1 MGELLNGL
9 KRTHRCTELCEA
21 DIGKTVTVMG
31 WAQRRRDL
39 GNLIFVWLRD
49 RTGIVQV
56 VFDASDDAALFAK
69 AEQIRSEYCLAVT
82 GEVKART
89 PENVNPALKTG
100 TFEVAA
106 RQLKILSESETPPFN
121 LEEAGKVSEALR
133 LKHRYLD
140 LRRPEMQR
148 ILMMKHAVTRS
159 VRAFL
164 DSEGFIDLETPML
177 TRSTPEGARDYL
189 VPSRVFPGKFFA
201 LPQSPQLFKQ
211 LLMVSGFDRYY
222 QIARCFRDEDLR
234 ADRQPEFTQIDIEMS
249 FVDEEDVYDV
259 TERMFQ
265 RVFHDV
271 LEVELKTPFPRLTW
285 HEAMARYGSD
295 KPDTRFGMEICEIT
309 EVVKHCGFSVFSQA
323 AAQDKGCVAAIVA
336 QGQAGSFTRKEL
348 DALTDVVKT
357 YRAKGLAWMLVEES
371 GVRSTFTKFLSD
383 GEKDAILQACGAQVG
398 DAVFFVADTRLTAL
412 TALGQLRL
420 ELGRRFG
427 LMDPKKFNFLWVTEF
442 PMFEYDEKE
451 GRYVAQHHPFCMPN
465 EEDLPYLE
473 SDPGRVRAK
482 AYDIVLNGT
491 ELASGSIRIHESSI
505 QKRIF
510 KMLGFTE
517 EQAQERFGFL
527 LDAFKYG
534 PPPHGGIAPGLD
546 RVVAL
551 MAGCDS
557 LRDVIP
563 FPKVQNSGDLMTDAP
578 NVVDAAQLDDLGI
591 MIAPGS
597 DK

>member
-9 KRTHRCTELCEA
+9 KRTHRCTEVTEG
-21 DIGKTVTVMG
+21 DIRKVVTLMG

-49 RTGIVQV
+49 RTGIIQV
-56 VFDASDDAALFAK
+56 VFDASKDQALFDK
-69 AEQIRSEYCLAVT
+69 ASRIRSEFVLAVT
-82 GEVKART
+82 GEVVART
-89 PENVNPALKTG
+89 AENVNPALKTG
-100 TFEVAA
+100 TFEVMA
-106 RQLKILSESETPPFN
+106 QSLKILSEAETPPFN
-121 LEEAGKVSEALR
+121 LEEASKVSEALR
-133 LKHRYLD
+133 LKYRYLD
-140 LRRPEMQR
+140 LRRPEVQR
-148 ILMMKHAVTRS
+148 VMMMKHAVTKAARE
-159 VRAFL
+159 FL
-164 DSEGFIDLETPML
+164 DGEGFVDLETPIL

-189 VPSRVFPGKFFA
+189 VPSRVFPGRFFA

-234 ADRQPEFTQIDIEMS
+234 ADRQPEFTQIDMEMS

-265 RVFHDV
+265 HIFDKVLDV
-271 LEVELKTPFPRLTW
+271 QLKMPLPRMTW
-285 HEAMARYGSD
+285 HQAMARYGSD
-295 KPDTRFGMEICEIT
+295 KPDIRFGMEIHEIT
-309 EVVKHCGFSVFSQA
+309 DLAKTSGFSVFNQA
-323 AAQDKGCVAAIVA
+323 ANQPKGCVAAVVA
-336 QGQAGSFTRKEL
+336 EGKAGSFTRKEL
-348 DALTDVVKT
+348 DSLTDLVKT
-357 YRAKGLAWMLVEES
+357 YKAKGLAWMLVEEA
-371 GVRSTFTKFLSD
+371 GVRSTFTKFLSP
-383 GEKDAILQACGAQVG
+383 EEEAAILSSVGAKTG

-420 ELGRRFG
+420 ELSRRFN
-427 LMDPKKFNFLWVTEF
+427 LTNPKDFKFLWVTEF

-451 GRYVAQHHPFCMPN
+451 GRYMAQHHPFCMPN
-465 EEDLPYLE
+465 ENDIDFLE

-546 RVVAL
+546 RVVCL

-557 LRDVIP
+557 IRDVIP
-563 FPKVQNSGDLMTDAP
+563 FPKVQSSSDLMTDAP
-578 NVVDAAQLDDLGI
+578 NLVDDKQLTELGMAIAQ
-591 MIAPGS
+591 
-597 DK
+597 KEKQ